1 MSEHPEPDSA
11 SPKVVFSAFETEL
24 AVRPDDID
32 MNRHVHNSKY
42 LDYVLAARFDQ
53 MERCYGMSM
62 DAFLER
68 GFSWVV
74 KAAYIEHK
82 RPLKLGD
89 VVTVRTQVKEVYTR
103 GVKVGFEI
111 VKNHDSKLSA
121 AGWLDYVMV
130 HFETG
135 RPAIIPEDILETYSV

>member
-1 MSEHPEPDSA
+1 MPDEPETADS
-11 SPKVVFSAFETEL
+11 SPSKGFSTFETEL

-42 LDYVLAARFDQ
+42 LDYVLAARYDQ

-62 DAFLER
+62 EAFLER

-82 RPLKLGD
+82 RPLQIGD
-89 VVTVRTQVKEVYTR
+89 TVTVRTRVEEVHTR

-111 VKNHDSKLSA
+111 VKLHDSKLSA
-121 AGWLDYVMV
+121 RGWLDYVMV
-130 HFETG
+130 HFDTG
-135 RPAIIPEDILETYSV
+135 RPAIIPGDIIETYSV